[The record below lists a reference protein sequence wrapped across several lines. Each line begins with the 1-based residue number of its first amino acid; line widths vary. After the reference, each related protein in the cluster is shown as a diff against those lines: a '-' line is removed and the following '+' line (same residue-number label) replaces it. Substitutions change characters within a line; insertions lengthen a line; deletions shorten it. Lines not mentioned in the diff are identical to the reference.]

1 MDQFG
6 PPAQSP
12 GSGLNL
18 SIGGVL
24 PVKNLAQLQAEE
36 KAQAEA
42 QNARPYITNLAGH
55 IRSQWETMLTA
66 KRQTVEPRLLQ
77 CLRQR
82 KGEYDED
89 KLALIKQQGGS
100 DIYLMLSSNKA
111 RAASSWIRDVM
122 TDPDGGELPYQLKAT
137 PEPTMPP
144 HILQQAY
151 MTMQQELQQASM
163 LGIQPTREELEE
175 YVEARKEMI
184 KNHLRE
190 EAAEAAQRMKSKMD
204 DQLAE
209 GGASEEFNKFI
220 DDMTTFPYA
229 VMKGPVVK
237 KQKTFRWVPNA
248 AGGFELS
255 TSEELLPT
263 WCRVDPFM
271 LYWMSHCTNPND
283 GDLIER
289 HRLSRQDLNAMI
301 GVDGYSDIAIRAVL
315 DEYGVG
321 GLHEWLWI
329 DSQKATAEGKHL
341 SSVMQNAGELIDALQ
356 FWGSVQGKLLIDW
369 GIDEG
374 QVEDPLLDYQVEAWL
389 IGHWVIK
396 AVINPDP
403 LGRKPYYK
411 TSYEEIPGSWM
422 GNSPMDLIRDC
433 QDVCNATARALVN
446 NMGLA
451 SGPQVWV
458 NVDRLPQGEQITQI
472 FPWKLWQTTSDP
484 LGASSAP
491 VGFFQPNSLAAELMG
506 IYEKFSVLADEYSG
520 IPRYMT
526 GDSPTGGA
534 GRTAS
539 GMSMLMNNAG
549 KSIKQVIANI
559 DRNVI
564 EPLVERLWMFNMKYS
579 DDPELKGDV
588 KVVSR
593 GASSLIVK
601 EAAAQRRNEMLQ
613 LALTSP
619 VAQQIMGLEG
629 TAHLLREQI
638 KTLDMNSDKVVPP
651 PEVVK
656 ARAMVAQA
664 QQMMAMQQQAN
675 QPDEQVDVQRGP
687 NGEMTGMSVRK
698 KPQQQPQSGPVSNP
712 NQNLMDGTPAT
723 DNFSPPRML
732 Q

>member
-1 MDQFG
+1 M
-6 PPAQSP
+6 
-12 GSGLNL
+12 
-18 SIGGVL
+18 
-24 PVKNLAQLQAEE
+24 PVKNLTQLQAEE
-36 KAQAEA
+36 KAAAER
-42 QNARPYITNLAGH
+42 QNAKPYITNLAGH
-55 IRSQWETMLTA
+55 IRSQRETMNTA
-66 KRQTVEPRLLQ
+66 KRMTVEPRLLQ

-82 KGEYDED
+82 KGEYDPE
-89 KLALIKQQGGS
+89 KLAMIKQQGGS

-122 TDPDGGELPYQLKAT
+122 TDPQGGVLPYQLMAT
-137 PEPTMPP
+137 PDPQMPP
-144 HILQQAY
+144 QMIQMAY
-151 MTMQQELQQASM
+151 ASMRQELDYAAS
-163 LGIQPTREELEE
+163 LGIQPSPEELEE
-175 YVEARKEMI
+175 YVEARKMMI
-184 KNHLRE
+184 KNHMRE
-190 EAAEAAQRMKSKMD
+190 EAAEAAERMQNKMD
-204 DQLAE
+204 DQLTE
-209 GGASEEFNKFI
+209 GGVREEFNKFI
-220 DDMTTFPYA
+220 DDLTTFPFA
-229 VMKGPVVK
+229 VMKGPIVK
-237 KQKTFRWVPNA
+237 KQKTFKWVPDMA
-248 AGGFELS
+248 SGYQLQ
-255 TSEELLPT
+255 TTEELLPT
-263 WCRVDPFM
+263 WGRVDPFM
-271 LYWMSHCTNPND
+271 LYWMSHCTNPDD
-283 GDLIER
+283 GDVIER

-301 GVDGYSDIAIRAVL
+301 GVEGYSDSAIRAVL
-315 DEYGVG
+315 DEYGRG

-341 SSVMQNAGELIDALQ
+341 SSVMENRGELVDALQ
-356 FWGSVQGKLLIDW
+356 FWGSVQGRMLVEW

-403 LGRKPYYK
+403 LGRKPYFK
-411 TSYEEIPGSWM
+411 TAYEEIPGSWM

-446 NMGLA
+446 NMGIA

-458 NVDRLPQGEQITQI
+458 NVDRLPQGENITQL
-472 FPWKLWQTTSDP
+472 FPWKIHQTTSDP
-484 LGASSAP
+484 LGAATPP
-491 VGFFQPNSLAAELMG
+491 VGFFQPNSLAGELMG

-564 EPLVERLWMFNMKYS
+564 EPLVERLWFFNMTYS

-588 KVVSR
+588 KVTSR

-601 EAAAQRRNEMLQ
+601 EAAAQRRNELLQ
-613 LALTSP
+613 MALSSP

-629 TAHLLREQI
+629 TAHLLREQA
-638 KTLDMNSDKVVPP
+638 KTLDINADKIVKP

-656 ARAMVAQA
+656 AEAAVQNAIAMR
-664 QQMMAMQQQAN
+664 QQAMLAQ
-675 QPDEQVDVQRGP
+675 QPDEQVQVDRGP
-687 NGEMTGMSVRK
+687 NGEMTGMSIRK
-698 KPQQQPQSGPVSNP
+698 KQPVSNP
-712 NQNLMDGTPAT
+712 NQDLIGGNPIT
-723 DNFSPPRML
+723 DNFSPMRTA
-732 Q
+732 